1 MAIQEHIL
9 IAGGTGMVGKAL
21 VNMLLKKH
29 KITILTR
36 DGSGKPET
44 NSNLKYKEWHPTM
57 GADNNLELDD
67 VTVIINLAGAN
78 VFDKAWTEQ
87 YKQEILNSRVA
98 STRTLV
104 NAIND
109 TPNKVHTFISTSA
122 IGIYGHSNDSK
133 VFTETDDAV
142 EPDFLT
148 KVCNIWES
156 EALRTN
162 SAVRKIINRFGL
174 VQSIYGGSFKESLK
188 PLHFRVSATL
198 GDGKQIFSWI
208 HINDLC
214 AAISEEIENPVY
226 SGIYNMVAPNPVSNK
241 VYSKSMANA
250 MYGNG
255 YISIP
260 MPAFILK
267 MLLGERA
274 IAVLKSCNVSSDKL
288 SGTGFNFQYPD
299 IDTAM
304 EALVKA
310 YQSN

>member
-1 MAIQEHIL
+1 MIQQHIL
-9 IAGGTGMVGKAL
+9 IAGGTGMVGNAL

-36 DGSGKPET
+36 GTSRKAET
-44 NSNLKYKEWHPTM
+44 NSNLKYKQWHPTM
-57 GADNNLELDD
+57 DSNNNLELDD

-87 YKQEILNSRVA
+87 YKQEILNSRVS

-104 NAIND
+104 NAINNK
-109 TPNKVHTFISTSA
+109 PNKVHTFISTSA
-122 IGIYGHSNDSK
+122 IGIYGHSNGSK

-148 KVCNIWES
+148 KVCKIWES
-156 EALRTN
+156 EALKTN
-162 SAVRKIINRFGL
+162 SAVRTIINRFGL
-174 VQSIYGGSFKESLK
+174 VQSIDGGSFKESLK
-188 PLHFRVSATL
+188 PLYFRVSATL
-198 GDGKQIFSWI
+198 GNGNQIFSWI

-214 AAISEEIENPVY
+214 TAISDEIEHSNY

-241 VYSKSMANA
+241 VFSKSMAKA
-250 MYGNG
+250 MYGNA
-255 YISIP
+255 YISLP

-267 MLLGERA
+267 ILLGERA
-274 IAVLKSCNVSSDKL
+274 IEVLKSCNVSSEKL
-288 SGTGFNFQYPD
+288 SGAGFNFRYPD

-304 EALVKA
+304 RALVKE
-310 YQSN
+310 YRSS